1 MKKHPLIIIE
11 GQDRCGKSTLIE
23 QLAEIFKP
31 NFITF
36 HSGSPP
42 KFDSADAALQW
53 EINNYSLLYTKY
65 KEMTDD
71 YTILLDR
78 FHLGV
83 PVYGKKYRG
92 YNTDLHCSDIDR
104 NFTDLDNTFLIVVT
118 DSAESIMKREDGISF
133 EKTAEEYENTRLA
146 FVEEYKHSCVKNK
159 LLLNITDIG
168 GFDYIL
174 TNVIEFYGR
183 ISYYASSKRY

>member
-1 MKKHPLIIIE
+1 MKHPLFIVE

-36 HSGSPP
+36 HSGPPP
-42 KFDSADAALQW
+42 KFDSADAALLW
-53 EINNYSLLYTKY
+53 EIDNYTLLYTKY
-65 KEMTDD
+65 KEMTDN

-104 NFTDLDNTFLIVVT
+104 NFTHLENTFLIVLT
-118 DSAESIMKREDGISF
+118 DSTESIMKREDGISF
-133 EKTAEEYENTRLA
+133 EKTEEEYENTRSA
-146 FVEEYKHSCVKNK
+146 FIEEYKHSCIRNK
-159 LLLNITDIG
+159 LLIHITGVG

-174 TNVIEFYGR
+174 PEVIEFYGKTE
-183 ISYYASSKRY
+183 YANSKKY